1 MIPTA
6 FPETQWMPL
15 AQGQHRYLLLDG
27 AQCDAPKAVLQFL
40 PHAGSRLFDGLLAD
54 GSADTSVY
62 LARLPDDLPAQAL
75 LLRLAGHANALGAAT
90 LIESPL
96 AQDGLLQ
103 RLSRRLDARYPNGK
117 EFLARFYDGRVLPW
131 WVQALD
137 PAQRDAFLALGERW
151 HFVTHDHRWDSLAL
165 TCPALD
171 PHALPWTLET
181 EQRRVLIDSSYP
193 YTLIEHYQLT
203 DPELLDRLPSANWY
217 RFLRGAVDLAARHG
231 IEDSRRV
238 VMVCTW
244 ALLVGDDLA
253 HDPAW
258 QVRLQAFAEGRRTA
272 RQIGD
277 EVWPMEETW

>member
-1 MIPTA
+1 MTQTL
-6 FPETQWMPL
+6 FPHTQWLPL
-15 AQGQHRYLLLDG
+15 AEGQHRYLLLDG
-27 AQCDAPKAVLQFL
+27 AQCDAPQAVLQFL

-62 LARLPDDLPAQAL
+62 LARLPAELPALAL
-75 LLRLAGHANALGAAT
+75 LLRLAGHAKALGAAT
-90 LIESPL
+90 VIESPL
-96 AQDGLLQ
+96 AQEALLQ

-137 PAQRDAFLALGERW
+137 AEQRDTFLALGDRW

-165 TCPALD
+165 TCPAQD
-171 PHALPWTLET
+171 PHTQPWTLEA

-217 RFLRGAVDLAARHG
+217 RFLRSAVEVAARFG

-238 VMVCTW
+238 LMVCTW

-253 HDPAW
+253 DDPVW
-258 QVRLQAFAEGRRTA
+258 QRRLQDFADGRRTA
-272 RQIGD
+272 KQIGD
-277 EVWPMEETW
+277 EVWPVEETW